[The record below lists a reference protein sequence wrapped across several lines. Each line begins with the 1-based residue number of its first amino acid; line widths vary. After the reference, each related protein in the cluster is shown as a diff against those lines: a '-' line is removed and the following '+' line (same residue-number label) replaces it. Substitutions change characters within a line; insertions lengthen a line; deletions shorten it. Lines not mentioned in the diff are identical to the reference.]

1 METRTTA
8 EPDRV
13 AFGEFLRQARE
24 RRRLTLE
31 QIAGETK
38 IAPRLLTSLEQG
50 DVQPMPKGMYRRAML
65 RAYAESVGLDTEAA
79 LSQFERTFEEPPP
92 REVALPTLPVPPP
105 TVRTGGRRRMPL
117 PLAGVAAAAVAVA
130 VLGAWALSGDAEPE
144 TPVQDAVTAA
154 REAARPASTPATST
168 SVPATLRAVPATPTS
183 AAATPGSSTPTSSA
197 PRSTAIQAA
206 ARQPSA
212 ALEAAAT
219 SGTREV
225 AGVTRAEETAPEPPL
240 ATEGRVVVLSDP
252 AGARVTVNG
261 VGWGSTPLTIRYLP
275 LGEKRVRLTKPGYV
289 SQERTVRVDG
299 RRPEATLR
307 VTLRERPE

>member
-183 AAATPGSSTPTSSA
+183 AAATPRSSAATSSTQT
-197 PRSTAIQAA
+197 STAIQAE
-206 ARQPSA
+206 ARQPPA
-212 ALEAAAT
+212 APDAAAT
-219 SGTREV
+219 SGTRDV
-225 AGVTRAEETAPEPPL
+225 AGVARAEEAARQPL
-240 ATEGRVVVLSDP
+240 ATEGRLVVLSDP